1 MLSFIINILSTP
13 AILVGLMSLIGL
25 SLQGKPIEEI
35 VKGTVKTI
43 VGFLVL
49 SAGSSFLQTGSLNAF
64 GDLFNYAF
72 SMQGVVPNNEAIVSL
87 GLQEFAADTAYIMC
101 LGMVFNIVLARFSR
115 LHYIFLTGHHT
126 LYMACMLAVILSV
139 GGLESWQ
146 LWLGGGLLLGFIMG
160 FSPAICQ
167 PTMTKIVKT
176 DELGFGHFGGA
187 GYWFAA
193 QCGKLFKGKGKS
205 TEEVNFPQRLT
216 FLRDTTVAI
225 GLTMVVFFLIVTA
238 VAVGKGILDA
248 DPATV
253 LETYPN
259 LAGLLNVGAETKTHW
274 AVRAITS
281 GLSFAGGVYIILSGV
296 RLIVAEIVPAFRGIA
311 EKLVPGA
318 VPAIDCP
325 VVFPYAPN
333 AVLIGFLVSFLG
345 GIVGLFVLGFINSSM
360 MPVALILPGVIPH
373 FFCGATAG
381 VFANAE
387 GGLKGCLFGSFMHGL
402 LITFLPAICMPV
414 MGSLN
419 FANCTFSD
427 ADFSIMGIIFGNIA
441 QFIQGSGLL
450 IVCVVV
456 FLIPIIYNYV
466 APKKNKAEEA

>member
-205 TEEVNFPQRLT
+205 TEEVSFPQRLT

-274 AVRAITS
+274 AVWAITS

-345 GIVGLFVLGFINSSM
+345 GIVGLFVLGFINSSL